1 MGTNYIKEV
10 LKTAL
15 FLFVTMW
22 MAVPSVSA
30 VETIYNQEGNLHV
43 VGCEEWISL
52 RSMPSVMEG
61 EVLARIPLGQLV
73 HYIDDFDNP
82 EFAHVSYKGIEGY
95 ALRTYLSSRATI
107 YKVARCE
114 EWISLR
120 DKPSVDGETIAQI
133 PLGTYVIFVKTSTDD
148 FWYVNYNGKLGY
160 VLSRYLD

>member
-15 FLFVTMW
+15 FLLATMCL
-22 MAVPSVSA
+22 AVPSASA

-61 EVLARIPLGQLV
+61 DVLARIPLGQLV
-73 HYIDDFDNP
+73 HHIDDYDNP

-95 ALRTYLSSRATI
+95 ALRAYLSPRATI

-120 DKPSVDGETIAQI
+120 DTPSLNGETVDQI

>member
-1 MGTNYIKEV
+1 MC
-10 LKTAL
+10 L
-15 FLFVTMW
+15 
-22 MAVPSVSA
+22 AVPSASA

-52 RSMPSVMEG
+52 RSIPSVMEG

-73 HYIDDFDNP
+73 HHIDDYDNP

-95 ALRTYLSSRATI
+95 ALRAYLSPCATI

-120 DKPSVDGETIAQI
+120 DTPSLNGETVDQI

>member
-1 MGTNYIKEV
+1 MNTNCIKGV

-52 RSMPSVMEG
+52 RSIPSVMEG

-73 HYIDDFDNP
+73 HHIDDYDNP
-82 EFAHVSYKGIEGY
+82 EFAHVSYKGI
-95 ALRTYLSSRATI
+95 
-107 YKVARCE
+107 
-114 EWISLR
+114 
-120 DKPSVDGETIAQI
+120 
-133 PLGTYVIFVKTSTDD
+133 
-148 FWYVNYNGKLGY
+148 
-160 VLSRYLD
+160 

>member
-1 MGTNYIKEV
+1 MGTNYFKEV

-22 MAVPSVSA
+22 LAVPSASA

-73 HYIDDFDNP
+73 HHIDDYDNL

-95 ALRTYLSSRATI
+95 ALLAYLSPRATI

-120 DKPSVDGETIAQI
+120 DTPSLDGETIDQI